1 MWINIFIFQF
11 PVGGRL
17 GGAGPLALGPVDMEL
32 DIEIGERSNMLEM
45 VADNVMEVVGPKVHV
60 V

>member
-1 MWINIFIFQF
+1 M
-11 PVGGRL
+11 VVL
-17 GGAGPLALGPVDMEL
+17 GGDGPLALGPADMEL